1 MKERVVDTLFEGTM
15 DRVCKGRDKGI
26 IDRVDDGYAN
36 MWVAP
41 HDRQGLNER
50 TVDGL
55 DVRAFKVNGIND
67 GAVDNFKQDDGRFD
81 LDPYSSNPSHVCIKA
96 SVKQLMK
103 DLQLIQEWKYADEGN
118 VADIRPSNA
127 FFHSFSSSSRSRR

>member
-1 MKERVVDTLFEGTM
+1 MKERIVDTLFEGTM

-55 DVRAFKVNGIND
+55 DVRAFSELK
-67 GAVDNFKQDDGRFD
+67 RRSME
-81 LDPYSSNPSHVCIKA
+81 LMMEPSITL
-96 SVKQLMK
+96 S
-103 DLQLIQEWKYADEGN
+103 
-118 VADIRPSNA
+118 
-127 FFHSFSSSSRSRR
+127 